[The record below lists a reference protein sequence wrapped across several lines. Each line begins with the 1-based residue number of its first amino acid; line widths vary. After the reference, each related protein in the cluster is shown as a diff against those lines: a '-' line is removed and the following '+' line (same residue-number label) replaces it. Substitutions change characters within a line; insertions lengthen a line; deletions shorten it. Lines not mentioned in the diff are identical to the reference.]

1 MLDTSSCVQHE
12 PVARAPIEWVK
23 TLAKYREPNMW
34 RSLFELAVTAGPF
47 VLLWGLAW
55 WSLSYSYW
63 LALGIAVLNGGFL
76 LRLFVIQHDCGHGS
90 FFRSRRANDWVGRV
104 IGVLTLTPYDFWRY
118 SHGVHHATSG
128 NLDHRGIGDVDT
140 LTVRALD
147 AIGSDAVSEHGRVTL
162 RDLAE
167 AATRRRA

>member
-63 LALGIAVLNGGFL
+63 LALGIAVLNGAFL

-90 FFRSRRANDWVGRV
+90 FFNNRALSDWLGRAL
-104 IGVLTLTPYDFWRY
+104 GVLTLTPYDVWRRTH
-118 SHGVHHATSG
+118 SIHHSASG
-128 NLDHRGIGDVDT
+128 NLSRRGIGDVYT
-140 LTVRALD
+140 MTVAEYQ
-147 AIGSDAVSEHGRVTL
+147 ANTGSARWARMSRWWSAC
-162 RDLAE
+162 R
-167 AATRRRA
+167 